1 MEYRRFGQQLVVRID
16 RGEELMTELRTLCG
30 RERIRLAAVSG
41 LGAADYVDM
50 GLYDV
55 EKQEY
60 QGITLEQPLEITSLI
75 GSVTEEDGKPY
86 LHLHINVADASGR
99 AYGGHLRECRIGG
112 TCELFLT
119 EAAGHVSR
127 RADWFSGTG
136 LKLYDFS

>member
-16 RGEELMTELRTLCG
+16 RGEEVMTELRALCE
-30 RERIRLAAVSG
+30 RERIHLAAVSG

-60 QGITLEQPLEITSLI
+60 QGMTLEQPLEITSLI

-127 RADWFSGTG
+127 REDWFSNTG